1 MHFSH
6 KRLLRI
12 WAKACRQEHLKVRRC
27 YIVASLRVII
37 IITLHFGDSIFTISY
52 NLELHCPETTK
63 KEKKKV
69 IWPIITIII
78 IIIIITIITQFFCFF
93 AESISGRA
101 RKTEDRSKWLVLSA

>member
-6 KRLLRI
+6 KILLRI
-12 WAKACRQEHLKVRRC
+12 WAKACWQEHLKVKHC

-37 IITLHFGDSIFTISY
+37 IITLHFGDSIFTVSY
-52 NLELHCPETTK
+52 NLELHCPETAK
-63 KEKKKV
+63 KGKKKV
-69 IWPIITIII
+69 IWSIMI

-93 AESISGRA
+93 AESISGRV